1 MLRGKV
7 ATAWRRKKGMLAG
20 LDLISIIIQPGRQT
34 SPSPTAIGLLDRYVQ
49 GLLQPELWKSRELRQ
64 ALCPE
69 DHVRIIPKSGVRNSK
84 EERRK
89 MSLGTNTGADCHG
102 LDENRQQ
109 LGSGAAEAHFRSTG
123 PLAQPLRHYQ
133 LSDSIKSS

>member
-1 MLRGKV
+1 
-7 ATAWRRKKGMLAG
+7 MLAG

-109 LGSGAAEAHFRSTG
+109 LGSGAGG
-123 PLAQPLRHYQ
+123 PQPTSAAQGHKHSPY
-133 LSDSIKSS
+133 DTISSQIP

>member
-1 MLRGKV
+1 
-7 ATAWRRKKGMLAG
+7 MLAG

-109 LGSGAAEAHFRSTG
+109 LGSGAGG
-123 PLAQPLRHYQ
+123 PQHTSAAQGHWHSPY
-133 LSDSIKSS
+133 DTISSQIP

>member
-1 MLRGKV
+1 
-7 ATAWRRKKGMLAG
+7 MLAG

-109 LGSGAAEAHFRSTG
+109 LGSGAGG
-123 PLAQPLRHYQ
+123 PQPTSAAQGHWHSPY
-133 LSDSIKSS
+133 DTISSQIP

>member
-1 MLRGKV
+1 
-7 ATAWRRKKGMLAG
+7 MLAG

-69 DHVRIIPKSGVRNSK
+69 DHVRIIPKTGVRNSK

-109 LGSGAAEAHFRSTG
+109 LGSGAGG
-123 PLAQPLRHYQ
+123 PQHTSAAQGHWHSPY
-133 LSDSIKSS
+133 DTISSQIP